1 MTSGSLTSFVNV
13 PNRPDRAVLPLN
25 IEHQV
30 HSLRRDHRIPKV
42 YGSNPRSF
50 DIAKFAKYHNL
61 CAVYEWLK
69 QHGGQAA
76 GVDGI
81 TFSDVSNTERNAIL
95 KQIARELTEGT
106 YCPGLTREVP
116 VPKGTNGGTRQ
127 LAIPTLFDRVV
138 MKALLLCLND
148 YWRRILSGYGRDVWL
163 IYAIMQQAIWREQ
176 KYVLAIDEIRNC
188 YPSAPIEQV
197 LHTQQS
203 YLNQPDLM
211 SLVERIIRGQ
221 CGPHHTTGLEQGS
234 PYSPVAMESFL
245 HNSLDTVMTVRFPGL
260 TQLRYVDNTTY
271 LCRDSNEGEQILQT
285 ANEIL
290 SEAQLR
296 LKREDGPPQDIR
308 DPNHNRTL
316 LGLIPNWTNG
326 EIQLSIPESAY
337 SDLDTGMTM
346 TKGSPKPVMATRRTM
361 LGWINAVGPTLTN
374 SIAPGIVDR
383 VSSMALQKGF
393 REFSRSE
400 LLNTAREA
408 RKRWLNLTRRYSR

>member
-1 MTSGSLTSFVNV
+1 MTSGSLTSFTNV
-13 PNRPDRAVLPLN
+13 PDRPDRVVLPLN
-25 IEHQV
+25 REHQV
-30 HSLRRDHRIPKV
+30 DALRRDLRTPRV
-42 YGSNPRSF
+42 YRTNPRSF
-50 DIAKFAKYHNL
+50 DIAKFARYHNL
-61 CAVYEWLK
+61 CAVYEWLE

-76 GVDGI
+76 GIDGLE
-81 TFSDVSNTERNAIL
+81 FSDISDIDRNKIL
-95 KQIARELTEGT
+95 KQISRELMEGT
-106 YCPGLTREVP
+106 YCPCPTREVP
-116 VPKGTNGGTRQ
+116 VPKGTTGGTR
-127 LAIPTLFDRVV
+127 LLDIPTLFDRVV

-148 YWRRILSGYGRDVWL
+148 YWSRILSGYGRDVWL

-176 KYVLAIDEIRNC
+176 KYVLAIDDIRNC

-203 YLNQPDLM
+203 YLNQPELM
-211 SLVERIIRGQ
+211 SLVERIIRGR

-260 TQLRYVDNTTY
+260 IQLRYVDNTTY

-316 LGLIPNWTNG
+316 LGLIPVWANG
-326 EIQLSIPESAY
+326 EIQPSIPESAY
-337 SDLDTGMTM
+337 SNLETGMTM
-346 TKGSPKPVMATRRTM
+346 SRNLPKSVVAIRRTM
-361 LGWINAVGPTLTN
+361 LGWINAVGPALTN
-374 SIAPGIVDR
+374 SRAQRVVDR
-383 VSSMALQKGF
+383 VSEMALQKGF